1 MKHFI
6 EVKDDEEGFNI
17 TIKLEKLS
25 PIQASS
31 FYKAFSHYIDFIN
44 KNPEQYGLPEWEK
57 ELPELIIKEYD
68 RSLEEHIRKSELTEQ
83 PENIDKL

>member
-6 EVKDDEEGFNI
+6 EVKDDEQGFNI
-17 TIKLEKLS
+17 TIKLEKLT

-31 FYKAFSHYIDFIN
+31 FYKAFAHYIEFIN
-44 KNPEQYGLPEWEK
+44 KNPEQYGFPEWEK

-68 RSLEEHIRKSELTEQ
+68 QSLSEHIQKSEISEQ
-83 PENIDKL
+83 PENIKNL